1 MVMVFND
8 NLSEDD
14 RGKLRVLLIHKTLN
28 PFVGQD
34 WKVTLSFF
42 LPGCYQKP
50 FLLLELLL
58 SLLGFGSIALFIWL
72 HSPYPLP
79 SPDHPAWDGSL
90 TPIFQCLP
98 PLHRVTIVFTNDNR
112 MLTFTLEFIFLVC
125 FPACCWTEA

>member
-1 MVMVFND
+1 MVFND

-58 SLLGFGSIALFIWL
+58 SLLGFGSIVFPRILCHF
-72 HSPYPLP
+72 SNK
-79 SPDHPAWDGSL
+79 
-90 TPIFQCLP
+90 IFEQNDRHRRCLS
-98 PLHRVTIVFTNDNR
+98 I
-112 MLTFTLEFIFLVC
+112 
-125 FPACCWTEA
+125 